1 MSLIRNSSFATI
13 LLLAA
18 CTTEVTVNNA
28 GGGGG
33 GGGGGGTDTGT
44 SSDTGAGAGPAYEV
58 NATVSGGTAPGS
70 FTGSTEAAV
79 EGQYTA
85 SVFQGALIVNLAS
98 ADGTIISFQVNT
110 TGTEL
115 PGSVAITGA
124 PPEGTWLTTTGATG
138 IRESSGGAI
147 RVGQCPNTVGTTIS
161 GSFENVAL
169 NNVTTQS
176 PDGTLSGS
184 FRATVVTSDGSANCA
199 APVETDTG
207 TVDTGTVD
215 TGTADGGGGTC
226 GANTEVCTGPCCPYV
241 DAYGTCLSGCIF
253 AGNPF
258 DPATIA
264 ACAASCKDDSG
275 ITGDAACNSAWNALE
290 QCDANYGCSQL
301 EETPACNADNNCD
314 PTELCLLDNC
324 CAESIAAFN

>member
-1 MSLIRNSSFATI
+1 MSLTRISSLSA
-13 LLLAA
+13 LLLFAA
-18 CTTEVTVNNA
+18 CTTEVTVNTRES

-33 GGGGGGTDTGT
+33 GGGGSTDTGT
-44 SSDTGAGAGPAYEV
+44 SSDTGAGAGPDYQV
-58 NATVSGGTAPGS
+58 DATVSGGSAPGS
-70 FTGSTEAAV
+70 FTGSTETAV

-98 ADGTIISFQVNT
+98 ADGTIISFQVDT

-147 RVGQCPNTVGTTIS
+147 RIGQCPNTAGTTIS

-207 TVDTGTVD
+207 TVDTGTAD
-215 TGTADGGGGTC
+215 TGGGGGGSC
-226 GANTEVCTGPCCPYV
+226 AANPDVCTGPCCPYLEP
-241 DAYGTCLSGCIF
+241 YGTCLSGCIF

-264 ACAASCKDDSG
+264 ACASSCKDDAG
-275 ITGDAACNSAWNALE
+275 ITGDAACNGPWIALE
-290 QCDANYGCSQL
+290 QCDAANGCSQL
-301 EETPACNADNNCD
+301 EETPACNAENNCD
-314 PTELCLLDNC
+314 PVDNCLLDNC
-324 CAESIAAFN
+324 CAQTIAVFN

>member
-1 MSLIRNSSFATI
+1 MSLNRVSSLFAL

-18 CTTEVTVNNA
+18 CTTEDAANTRGS

-33 GGGGGGTDTGT
+33 GRTDTGT

-58 NATVSGGTAPGS
+58 NATVSGGSAPGS
-70 FTGSTEAAV
+70 LTGSAEAAV

-85 SVFQGALIVNLAS
+85 SVLQGALIVNLAS

-110 TGTEL
+110 TGTQL

-124 PPEGTWLTTTGATG
+124 PPEGTWLTATGATG

-147 RVGQCPNTVGTTIS
+147 RIGQCPNTAGTTIS

-169 NNVTTQS
+169 NNVTTPS

-207 TVDTGTVD
+207 SVDTG
-215 TGTADGGGGTC
+215 GGGGSC
-226 GANTEVCTGPCCPYV
+226 GANPAVCTGPCCPYLEP
-241 DAYGTCLSGCIF
+241 YGSCLSGCIF

-264 ACAASCKDDSG
+264 ACASSCKDDAG
-275 ITGDAACNSAWNALE
+275 ITGDAACNGPWMALE
-290 QCDANYGCSQL
+290 QCDTDNGCSQL
-301 EETPACNADNNCD
+301 QETPACNADNNCD
-314 PTELCLLDNC
+314 PVDNCLLANC
-324 CAESIAAFN
+324 CAQTIAVFN

>member
-1 MSLIRNSSFATI
+1 MSLNRVSSLFAL

-18 CTTEVTVNNA
+18 CSTEDAANTRGS

-33 GGGGGGTDTGT
+33 GSSDTGT

-58 NATVSGGTAPGS
+58 NATVSGGSTPSS
-70 FTGSTEAAV
+70 FTGSTETAV
-79 EGQYTA
+79 EGQFTA

-98 ADGTIISFQVNT
+98 ADGTVISFQVDT
-110 TGTEL
+110 TGAQL

-124 PPEGTWLTTTGATG
+124 PPEGTWLTTTGASG
-138 IRESSGGAI
+138 VRESSGGAI

-161 GSFENVAL
+161 GSFENVTL
-169 NNVTTQS
+169 NNVATQS

-184 FRATVVTSDGSANCA
+184 FRATVVNSDGSAICA

-207 TVDTGTVD
+207 TVDTGTSD
-215 TGTADGGGGTC
+215 ADGGSC
-226 GANTEVCTGPCCPYV
+226 AANPDVCTGPCCPYLEP
-241 DAYGTCLSGCIF
+241 YGTCLSGCIF

-264 ACAASCKDDSG
+264 ACAISCKDDSG
-275 ITGDAACNSAWNALE
+275 ITGDAACNGPWIALE
-290 QCDANYGCSQL
+290 QCDTDNGCSQL
-301 EETPACNADNNCD
+301 QETPACNADNNCD

-324 CAESIAAFN
+324 CAQTIAVFN

>member
-1 MSLIRNSSFATI
+1 M
-13 LLLAA
+13 
-18 CTTEVTVNNA
+18 
-28 GGGGG
+28 
-33 GGGGGGTDTGT
+33 
-44 SSDTGAGAGPAYEV
+44 
-58 NATVSGGTAPGS
+58 SGGSTPGN

-79 EGQYTA
+79 DGQYTA

-124 PPEGTWLTTTGATG
+124 PPEGTWLTTTGASG
-138 IRESSGGAI
+138 IRESNGGAI
-147 RVGQCPNTVGTTIS
+147 RIGQCPNTAGTTIS

-169 NNVTTQS
+169 NNVSTQA

-199 APVETDTG
+199 APIEP
-207 TVDTGTVD
+207 D
-215 TGTADGGGGTC
+215 TGTADTGGGVGSC
-226 GANTEVCTGPCCPYV
+226 AANPDVCTGPCCPYLEP
-241 DAYGTCLSGCIF
+241 YGTCLTGCIF

-264 ACAASCKDDSG
+264 ACASSCKDDAG
-275 ITGDAACNSAWNALE
+275 ITGDAACNGPWMALE
-290 QCDANYGCSQL
+290 QCDAANGCSQL

-314 PTELCLLDNC
+314 PVDNCLLANC
-324 CAESIAAFN
+324 CAQTIAAFN